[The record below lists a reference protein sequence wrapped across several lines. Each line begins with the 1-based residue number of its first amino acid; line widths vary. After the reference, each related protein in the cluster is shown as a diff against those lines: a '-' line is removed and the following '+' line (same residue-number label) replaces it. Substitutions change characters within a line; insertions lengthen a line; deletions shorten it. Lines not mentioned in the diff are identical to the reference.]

1 MLVNYPG
8 GRFAGVAASG
18 DNREQMM
25 HKAFEYEVKFGKD
38 GRPVERRWSVGPVF
52 ITTCATVL
60 LALTGAKNPTPSRPG
75 IRWNWPA
82 FYAIAELVEFPDHP
96 RCARAFGLGT
106 YRRTPF
112 FVAHPFV

>member
-1 MLVNYPG
+1 VDLLVNYPG

-60 LALTGAKNPTPSRPG
+60 LALTGHSIWIG
-75 IRWNWPA
+75 IGTVLKSLRW
-82 FYAIAELVEFPDHP
+82 
-96 RCARAFGLGT
+96 
-106 YRRTPF
+106 
-112 FVAHPFV
+112 